1 MRSLIITRDP
11 VLFSLAESLMKESG
25 FAYSVLDSQTQMDS
39 SGLQQIIVDDAD
51 YEAARRIL
59 RDGMKKVQQN
69 TEW

>member
-1 MRSLIITRDP
+1 
-11 VLFSLAESLMKESG
+11 VLN
-25 FAYSVLDSQTQMDS
+25 SQTQMDS